1 MGRVHTLPKAS
12 PERSRKKTGM
22 SRNIYLLP
30 RDRLASLATA
40 ARRLNADHDSATKAR
55 NNGSAIRTKAL
66 AKPHPVKAAPAP
78 SGYAPTS
85 FSEGLAGGRSA
96 PASRT
101 RRTAGGD
108 RADRS
113 TATGSVG
120 CDLVARVV
128 RPGQT
133 TMTGLPIARFADLF
147 DPSLPPSKGKITVN
161 NYQPIADAL
170 ANFDPQPHLAAIAAA
185 ERALEQARA
194 NAEIGEAATRD
205 ARARLER
212 CRTEGPD
219 PETMA
224 NAIVA
229 GIDIGTVADD
239 EQHLEGLVN
248 QAYLATIVLR
258 DRVTVAEKD
267 VREARRQ
274 HRAAVGDAADII
286 VDDLEAEIV
295 ATAVH
300 LAETYASTAAI
311 GQATV
316 APRLG
321 QLARRLA
328 PALSALADERF
339 MSRQPVGV
347 PAAALAALDAGAA
360 TIEGIDS
367 RVDETVEYP
376 RAGLDSAFYDGLR
389 LGKASIARAA

>member
-1 MGRVHTLPKAS
+1 MTGVPKF
-12 PERSRKKTGM
+12 
-22 SRNIYLLP
+22 
-30 RDRLASLATA
+30 
-40 ARRLNADHDSATKAR
+40 
-55 NNGSAIRTKAL
+55 
-66 AKPHPVKAAPAP
+66 AAPI
-78 SGYAPTS
+78 
-85 FSEGLAGGRSA
+85 
-96 PASRT
+96 
-101 RRTAGGD
+101 
-108 RADRS
+108 S
-113 TATGSVG
+113 T
-120 CDLVARVV
+120 
-128 RPGQT
+128 
-133 TMTGLPIARFADLF
+133 
-147 DPSLPPSKGKITVN
+147 ITERNDHVN

-170 ANFDPQPHLAAIAAA
+170 ASFDPQPHLDAIAAA
-185 ERALEQARA
+185 QRDLAVAKANLEL
-194 NAEIGEAATRD
+194 GEAATRD

-219 PETMA
+219 AEAMA

-229 GIDIGTVADD
+229 GIDIGTVAHD
-239 EQHLEGLVN
+239 ERHLEPLVD
-248 QAYLATIVLR
+248 QAYQATIVLR

-274 HRAAVGDAADII
+274 HRAAVGDAADVI
-286 VDDLEAEIV
+286 VDGLEAEIV
-295 ATAVH
+295 VTAMRLV
-300 LAETYASTAAI
+300 EIYASAAAI

-339 MSRQPVGV
+339 MSRQPVDV

-367 RVDETVEYP
+367 RVDGTVEYP